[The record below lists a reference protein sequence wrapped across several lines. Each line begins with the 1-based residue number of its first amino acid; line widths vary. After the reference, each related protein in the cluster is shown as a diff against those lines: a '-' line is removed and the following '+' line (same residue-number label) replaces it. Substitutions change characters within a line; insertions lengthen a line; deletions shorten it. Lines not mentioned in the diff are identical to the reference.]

1 MRLLRQVGAGM
12 KKVAAGMRKGMD
24 ITEKVVSAADK
35 ASGGLIRGLANT
47 ATGGLSER
55 ALDAYNANKRT
66 VRSSLDTVQKVGR
79 ITEKA
84 GKQGVVGSG
93 AWSMAKQ
100 HAGARGRD
108 YMNQAEGLATANPKI
123 YGAMTKPNFMVNKR
137 G

>member
-24 ITEKVVSAADK
+24 ITEKVVSAADR
-35 ASGGLIRGLANT
+35 ASGGLIRGMANT

-66 VRSSLDTVQKVGR
+66 VRSSLDTVQRVGK

-84 GKQGVVGSG
+84 GKQGLVGSG
-93 AWSMAKQ
+93 AWSMAKEY
-100 HAGARGRD
+100 AGNRGRD
-108 YMNQAEGLATANPKI
+108 YMNQAEGLAKANPKA
-123 YGAMTKPNFMVNKR
+123 YQAMQKPNFMVKR
-137 G
+137 